1 MMLLIVAQA
10 ARVALVWTTGQVAKK
25 VIKTVIISAVGGYL
39 IQRHK
44 KITDR
49 EERRKF

>member
-1 MMLLIVAQA
+1 MVLLIVAQA
-10 ARVALVWTTGQVAKK
+10 ARVALVWTTGKVAKK
-25 VIKTVIISAVGGYL
+25 IIKTVIVTAVGGYL

-44 KITDR
+44 KITER